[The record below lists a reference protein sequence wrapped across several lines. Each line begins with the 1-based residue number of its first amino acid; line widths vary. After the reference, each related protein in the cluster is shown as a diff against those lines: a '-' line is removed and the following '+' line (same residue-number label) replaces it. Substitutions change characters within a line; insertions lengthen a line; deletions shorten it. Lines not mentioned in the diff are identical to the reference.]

1 MWRLPATESRGGLV
15 SIQPHTVPRG
25 AAWLLE
31 CWHHIRVLDSRIAE
45 ENATLPYLEGEFSS
59 PLPPHSP
66 GWITW
71 PCLATREAGK
81 CNPLAP
87 WLLAQPKSWSQEQLR
102 KKERM
107 ANEHLAASP
116 LDYHTCPTCF
126 FLPSC
131 FTDGHQN
138 SAGVGTGQLFFH
150 AILPALHESPV
161 SGGEGSRG
169 LLLGLGQHSGELR
182 CGTRAPGFESW
193 FGGSRSG
200 GRSYS
205 YVQGQR
211 VALSSIREGCPLCSR
226 PCSFRGGCT
235 WTGEGGWG
243 HPPHQPGQL
252 SQPWRSMG

>member
-1 MWRLPATESRGGLV
+1 MVWRLPATESRGGLV

-31 CWHHIRVLDSRIAE
+31 GWHHIRVLDSRIAE

-182 CGTRAPGFESW
+182 CGARAPGFESW
-193 FGGSRSG
+193 FGGSRSLEGAATRMSRAKEWPSPLSGKVVLFARDPAASG
-200 GRSYS
+200 GDAHGL
-205 YVQGQR
+205 V
-211 VALSSIREGCPLCSR
+211 REDGDTHL
-226 PCSFRGGCT
+226 T
-235 WTGEGGWG
+235 
-243 HPPHQPGQL
+243 
-252 SQPWRSMG
+252 SQVS